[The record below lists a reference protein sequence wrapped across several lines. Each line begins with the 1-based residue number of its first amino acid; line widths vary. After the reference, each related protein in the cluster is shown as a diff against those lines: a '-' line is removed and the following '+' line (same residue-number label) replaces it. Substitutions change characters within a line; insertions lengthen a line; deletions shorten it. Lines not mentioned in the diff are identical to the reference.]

1 MGKPNRRIL
10 PTIIGVSVL
19 TTLAANVAVLVAH
32 DDTPGNDRKAEKSA
46 RYVAAS
52 GSTSLSPTAV
62 APLGGRLTPHVLV
75 AAPSTLPADV
85 VQRIRGAK
93 GVKGVEVVDAVQ
105 GMVGG
110 KQVGLMGVNPSTFR
124 NYTPKPTAKSDALWR
139 NVASGDVAISF
150 TMGSDGGVALG
161 SQIPVG
167 GKQRQSQLRVG
178 AYATMGVSDVDAVIS
193 HAAAQSLGMPSGN
206 AMLISVPKTEPKTF
220 IKKLRKVLPKQAKAV
235 AVNPEIDFPKAGAGV
250 PGADAPASNGQ
261 VMTARQVQTVIK
273 AAYTRLGWP
282 YVWGGE
288 SEAEG
293 GYDCSGLM
301 QFAFAKAGIRLPRVA
316 ADQARAGWVIPY
328 SKAEPGDMLIWA
340 NDPTAPGYISHI
352 ALYLGNG
359 KMIAAPRRGTVVQIQ
374 NVYTRNMRGAVR
386 VSPRTAAR
394 VAGAIGG

>member
-1 MGKPNRRIL
+1 M
-10 PTIIGVSVL
+10 IIGVSVL
-19 TTLAANVAVLVAH
+19 TTLAANVAVLISH
-32 DDTPGNDRKAEKSA
+32 DDTPAQARQDEKRA

-52 GSTSLSPTAV
+52 GSTNLSPAAV
-62 APLGGRLTPHVLV
+62 APLGKRLTPHVLV

-85 VQRIRGAK
+85 VQKIRGAK
-93 GVKGVEVVDAVQ
+93 GVAGVELVDAVQ
-105 GMVGG
+105 GMVAG
-110 KQVGLMGVNPSTFR
+110 KRVGLMGVNPATFR

-139 NVASGDVAISF
+139 NLASGDVAISF
-150 TMGSDGGVALG
+150 TMGSDGGVKLG
-161 SQIPVG
+161 SQVPVG
-167 GKQRQSQLRVG
+167 GKQHQSQLRVG
-178 AYATMGVSDVDAVIS
+178 AYATMGISDVDAVIS
-193 HAAAQSLGMPSGN
+193 HTTAQALGMPSGN
-206 AMLISVPKTEPKTF
+206 AMLISVPKSKPKTF

-235 AVNPEIDFPKAGAGV
+235 AVNPEIDFPKSGNL
-250 PGADAPASNGQ
+250 PTSSGQ
-261 VMTARQVQTVIK
+261 VMTAQQVRTVIK

-328 SKAEPGDMLIWA
+328 AKAEPGDMLIWA

-352 ALYLGNG
+352 ALYLGGG
-359 KMIAAPRRGTVVQIQ
+359 KMLAAPRRGTVVQIQ

-386 VSPRTAAR
+386 VSPKTAAK
-394 VAGAIGG
+394 VAAAIGG